1 MADSPEPYSRRP
13 SVSGT
18 PHLQYPTF
26 PPLSG
31 SVEEWLSR
39 SRPTSM
45 TSTPAAE
52 HASRSLSESWAALS
66 ASDAHSEDGTR
77 SEQTDAGSLIDQTGP
92 DDVASLDDQYSCSEA
107 DAVGEDDTD
116 EEEYNQRINNS
127 ESQELPSLFTQ
138 RGDAIDGSN
147 LTAKTAFYQSS
158 ESIQFVEPEQWPEAE
173 RVELKHTIRVIDGLE
188 STELL
193 EHLGCDYQDSLLTV
207 TVQQTM
213 TKRSL
218 DTEKPFRVLYIG
230 HSDYRT
236 IILDKIGD
244 VLVSSS
250 CSSYESSSTES
261 SRYHVVPTAF
271 GAGAVPNFAELLPI
285 HVQLIVDECVQ
296 AFSDAET
303 DDTGSISLMFKNRPP
318 CTSSWSGLD
327 YTVSSSS
334 DWTLP
339 DVAILFLSTMDSP
352 DAVETQNLA
361 RIFMERHGVPILMIS
376 EKPLWKMA
384 SEPISLNYHSLHMCL
399 ESRHPTTGK
408 STVLRRYPIDLK
420 TFESI
425 TPGQLNRNLASLA
438 EVYPRV
444 PFKTRVHLSDSPEE
458 MKKRFFTTEIFN
470 RALSGVYYRND
481 DRDWTPLLRLSIMTI
496 VFITA
501 ITLCYLALQVTTVS
515 LFNFFSHPTFSNT
528 PSPAVLTSPSSLL
541 FMGGP
546 GQTSLSAPSA
556 SAKEVQLLTSQYSSR
571 SHIGNIIS
579 GVASGP
585 AQEAKSNQFQ
595 IQVVGDCHLILK
607 PPRTFFS
614 MKKQP
619 KFDVQIS
626 RNNVSL
632 AYEFSKLFEGVY
644 TLRLDRGDAYG
655 VVDIIITAD
664 TKPFLNQTMS
674 VDLGTPWLKIASWK
688 RAAQAISSQL
698 ARDLSSAHTGLS
710 GAYSRLCTDLQLMM
724 GDVVKKA
731 HFLRHEADII
741 RQGSAQLSLETREA
755 VMSTSKQLSEVVKR
769 TAVQPFLAAS
779 SVIQSHRV
787 RFSREARGF
796 MGNTW
801 NKVSTSARSLDLEAL
816 KRQMRDARKCD
827 ALDRAQ
833 RRVKGLMRRKASPH
847 LEDSS

>member
-1 MADSPEPYSRRP
+1 
-13 SVSGT
+13 
-18 PHLQYPTF
+18 
-26 PPLSG
+26 
-31 SVEEWLSR
+31 
-39 SRPTSM
+39 M

-52 HASRSLSESWAALS
+52 HTSRSLSESWAALS

-107 DAVGEDDTD
+107 DAVGEHDTD
-116 EEEYNQRINNS
+116 EEEYNQRTNNS

-138 RGDAIDGSN
+138 TGDAIDGSN

-173 RVELKHTIRVIDGLE
+173 RVELKHTIRVIDSLE

-193 EHLGCDYQDSLLTV
+193 EHLGCDYQDSLLIV

-296 AFSDAET
+296 ASSDAET

-334 DWTLP
+334 DWALP

-352 DAVETQNLA
+352 DAVETQSLA
-361 RIFMERHGVPILMIS
+361 RIFMERHGVPTLMIS
-376 EKPLWKMA
+376 EKPLWNMA
-384 SEPISLNYHSLHMCL
+384 SEPIPLNYHSLHMCL

-444 PFKTRVHLSDSPEE
+444 PFKTRVRLSDSPEE

-470 RALSGVYYRND
+470 RAPSGVYYRND
-481 DRDWTPLLRLSIMTI
+481 DRDWTSLLRLCIVTI
-496 VFITA
+496 LSITA
-501 ITLCYLALQVTTVS
+501 ITLCYSALQVTTVS
-515 LFNFFSHPTFSNT
+515 LLNLFSHPTFSNT
-528 PSPAVLTSPSSLL
+528 PSPAVMTSPSSLL

-556 SAKEVQLLTSQYSSR
+556 SAEEVQLLTSQYSGR

-595 IQVVGDCHLILK
+595 IQVVGDCHLVLK

-655 VVDIIITAD
+655 VVDIIINAD

-698 ARDLSSAHTGLS
+698 ARDLSSAHTGLA

-741 RQGSAQLSLETREA
+741 RQGSAQFSLETREA

-779 SVIQSHRV
+779 SVIQSHTD

-796 MGNTW
+796 MGDTW
-801 NKVSTSARSLDLEAL
+801 NKVSTSTRSLDLEAL
-816 KRQMRDARKCD
+816 KRQMRNARKCD
-827 ALDRAQ
+827 ALARAQ

>member
-1 MADSPEPYSRRP
+1 
-13 SVSGT
+13 
-18 PHLQYPTF
+18 
-26 PPLSG
+26 
-31 SVEEWLSR
+31 
-39 SRPTSM
+39 M

-52 HASRSLSESWAALS
+52 HTSRSLSESWAALS
-66 ASDAHSEDGTR
+66 TSDAHSEDGTR

-116 EEEYNQRINNS
+116 EEEYNQMITNS

-138 RGDAIDGSN
+138 NGDAIDGSN
-147 LTAKTAFYQSS
+147 LTAKTTFYQSS
-158 ESIQFVEPEQWPEAE
+158 QSIQFVEPEQWPEAE
-173 RVELKHTIRVIDGLE
+173 RVELKHTIRVIDSLE

-193 EHLGCDYQDSLLTV
+193 EDLGCDYQDSLLTV
-207 TVQQTM
+207 TVQQTI

-250 CSSYESSSTES
+250 CSSYESSSAES

-296 AFSDAET
+296 ASSDAET
-303 DDTGSISLMFKNRPP
+303 DYTGSISLMFKNRPP
-318 CTSSWSGLD
+318 CTSSWSGCD
-327 YTVSSSS
+327 YTVSSSP

-361 RIFMERHGVPILMIS
+361 RIFMERHGVPTLMIS
-376 EKPLWKMA
+376 EKPLWKMS
-384 SEPISLNYHSLHMCL
+384 SEPIPLNYHSLHMCL

-438 EVYPRV
+438 EVHPRV
-444 PFKTRVHLSDSPEE
+444 PSKTRVHLSGSPEE
-458 MKKRFFTTEIFN
+458 MKKRFFTAEIFN
-470 RALSGVYYRND
+470 RALSSVHYRND
-481 DRDWTPLLRLSIMTI
+481 DRDRTPLLRLSIMTI
-496 VFITA
+496 VFVTA
-501 ITLCYLALQVTTVS
+501 ITLCYSALQFTTVS
-515 LFNFFSHPTFSNT
+515 LLDLFSHPTFSKT
-528 PSPAVLTSPSSLL
+528 PSPAVAISPSSLL
-541 FMGGP
+541 FMGRP
-546 GQTSLSAPSA
+546 GQTSLSPPSA
-556 SAKEVQLLTSQYSSR
+556 SVEEVRLLTSQYSSR
-571 SHIGNIIS
+571 SHIGNTIS
-579 GVASGP
+579 GVTSGP
-585 AQEAKSNQFQ
+585 AQEANSSQFQ

-619 KFDVQIS
+619 KFDVKIS

-664 TKPFLNQTMS
+664 RKPFLNQSMS
-674 VDLGTPWLKIASWK
+674 IDLGTPWLKIASWK
-688 RAAQAISSQL
+688 RAAQAITSQL

-724 GDVVKKA
+724 GDVVKKT
-731 HFLRHEADII
+731 HYLRHEADII
-741 RQGSAQLSLETREA
+741 RQGSAQFSRETKE
-755 VMSTSKQLSEVVKR
+755 VVISTSKQLSEVVKR

-779 SVIQSHRV
+779 SVIQSHRD

-796 MGNTW
+796 MDNTW
-801 NKVSTSARSLDLEAL
+801 NKVSTSARNLNLEAL
-816 KRQMRDARKCD
+816 KHQMRDARKCD
-827 ALDRAQ
+827 TLDRAQ
-833 RRVKGLMRRKASPH
+833 RRVKNMMRRKASSH

>member
-1 MADSPEPYSRRP
+1 
-13 SVSGT
+13 
-18 PHLQYPTF
+18 
-26 PPLSG
+26 
-31 SVEEWLSR
+31 
-39 SRPTSM
+39 M

-52 HASRSLSESWAALS
+52 HTSRSLSESWAALS
-66 ASDAHSEDGTR
+66 TSDAHSEDGTR

-116 EEEYNQRINNS
+116 EEEYNQMITNS

-138 RGDAIDGSN
+138 NGDAIDGSN
-147 LTAKTAFYQSS
+147 LTAKTTFYQSS
-158 ESIQFVEPEQWPEAE
+158 QSIQFVEPEQWPEAE
-173 RVELKHTIRVIDGLE
+173 RVELKHTIRVIDSLE

-193 EHLGCDYQDSLLTV
+193 EDLGCDYQDSLLTV

-250 CSSYESSSTES
+250 CSSYESSSAES

-296 AFSDAET
+296 ASSDAET
-303 DDTGSISLMFKNRPP
+303 DYTGSISLMFKNRPP
-318 CTSSWSGLD
+318 CTSSWSGCD
-327 YTVSSSS
+327 YTVSSSP

-361 RIFMERHGVPILMIS
+361 RIFMERHGVPTLMIS
-376 EKPLWKMA
+376 EKPLWKMS
-384 SEPISLNYHSLHMCL
+384 SEPIPLNYHSLHMCL

-438 EVYPRV
+438 EVHPRE
-444 PFKTRVHLSDSPEE
+444 PSKTRVHLSGSPEE
-458 MKKRFFTTEIFN
+458 MKKRFFTAEIFN
-470 RALSGVYYRND
+470 RALSSVHYRND

-496 VFITA
+496 VFVTA
-501 ITLCYLALQVTTVS
+501 ITLCYSALQFTTVS
-515 LFNFFSHPTFSNT
+515 LLDLFSHPTFSKT
-528 PSPAVLTSPSSLL
+528 PSPAVAISPSSLL
-541 FMGGP
+541 FMGRP
-546 GQTSLSAPSA
+546 GQTSLSPPSA
-556 SAKEVQLLTSQYSSR
+556 SVEEVRLLTSQYSSR
-571 SHIGNIIS
+571 SHIGNTIS
-579 GVASGP
+579 GVTSCP
-585 AQEAKSNQFQ
+585 AQEANSSQFQ

-619 KFDVQIS
+619 KFDVKIS

-664 TKPFLNQTMS
+664 IKPFLNQSMS
-674 VDLGTPWLKIASWK
+674 IDLGTPWLKIASWK
-688 RAAQAISSQL
+688 RAAQAITSQL

-724 GDVVKKA
+724 GDVVKKT
-731 HFLRHEADII
+731 HYLRHEADII
-741 RQGSAQLSLETREA
+741 RQGSAQFSLETKE
-755 VMSTSKQLSEVVKR
+755 VVISTSKQLSEVVKR

-779 SVIQSHRV
+779 SVIQSHRD

-796 MGNTW
+796 MDNTW
-801 NKVSTSARSLDLEAL
+801 NKVSTSARNLNLEAL
-816 KRQMRDARKCD
+816 KHQMRDARKCD
-827 ALDRAQ
+827 TLDRAQ
-833 RRVKGLMRRKASPH
+833 RRVKNMMRRKASSH

>member
-1 MADSPEPYSRRP
+1 
-13 SVSGT
+13 
-18 PHLQYPTF
+18 
-26 PPLSG
+26 
-31 SVEEWLSR
+31 
-39 SRPTSM
+39 M

-52 HASRSLSESWAALS
+52 HTSRSLSESWAALS

-116 EEEYNQRINNS
+116 EEEYNQKINNS
-127 ESQELPSLFTQ
+127 ESQELPSLFAQTD
-138 RGDAIDGSN
+138 DAIDGSN

-173 RVELKHTIRVIDGLE
+173 RVELKHTIRVIDSLE

-193 EHLGCDYQDSLLTV
+193 EHLGCDYQDSLLTI

-296 AFSDAET
+296 ASSDAQTE
-303 DDTGSISLMFKNRPP
+303 DSGAISMIFKNRPP

-334 DWTLP
+334 EWALP
-339 DVAILFLSTMDSP
+339 DVAILFLSTMDTL
-352 DAVETQNLA
+352 DAVETQKLA
-361 RIFMERHGVPILMIS
+361 RIFMERHGVPTLMIS
-376 EKPLWKMA
+376 EKPLWKMV
-384 SEPISLNYHSLHMCL
+384 SEPIPLNYHSLHMCL

-444 PFKTRVHLSDSPEE
+444 PSKTRLHLSNSPEGTE
-458 MKKRFFTTEIFN
+458 KRFFSTEIFN
-470 RALSGVYYRND
+470 RAISGVYYRND
-481 DRDWTPLLRLSIMTI
+481 DHDWTPLLRLSIMTI
-496 VFITA
+496 VFMTA
-501 ITLCYLALQVTTVS
+501 ITLCYSALQVTTVS
-515 LFNFFSHPTFSNT
+515 LLHLFSQPTFSNT
-528 PSPAVLTSPSSLL
+528 PSPAVMTSPSSLL
-541 FMGGP
+541 SMGGL

-556 SAKEVQLLTSQYSSR
+556 SAEEVQLLTSQYFGR
-571 SHIGNIIS
+571 SHFGNINS

-585 AQEAKSNQFQ
+585 AQEAKSNHFQ

-655 VVDIIITAD
+655 VVDIVITAD

-698 ARDLSSAHTGLS
+698 ARDLNSAHTGLT

-724 GDVVKKA
+724 GDVVRKA

-741 RQGSAQLSLETREA
+741 RQGSAQFSLETRVA

-779 SVIQSHRV
+779 SVIQSHTD
-787 RFSREARGF
+787 RFSREARGL
-796 MGNTW
+796 MGDTW
-801 NKVSTSARSLDLEAL
+801 NKVSTSARSLDLETF
-816 KRQMRDARKCD
+816 KRQMRNARKCD

-833 RRVKGLMRRKASPH
+833 RRVKSLMRRKASPH
-847 LEDSS
+847 LGDSS

>member
-1 MADSPEPYSRRP
+1 
-13 SVSGT
+13 
-18 PHLQYPTF
+18 
-26 PPLSG
+26 
-31 SVEEWLSR
+31 
-39 SRPTSM
+39 M
-45 TSTPAAE
+45 TSTPGAE
-52 HASRSLSESWAALS
+52 HNSKSLSESWAALS

-107 DAVGEDDTD
+107 DGVGEDDTD
-116 EEEYNQRINNS
+116 EEEYNQRIKES
-127 ESQELPSLFTQ
+127 ESQGLPSLFTQ
-138 RGDAIDGSN
+138 TGDAIDDSN

-158 ESIQFVEPEQWPEAE
+158 DSIQFVEPEQWPEAE
-173 RVELKHTIRVIDGLE
+173 RVELKHTIQVMDSFE

-193 EHLGCDYQDSLLTV
+193 EHLGCDHKDSLLTV

-296 AFSDAET
+296 ASSDAQT
-303 DDTGSISLMFKNRPP
+303 DCSGSISLIFKNRPA
-318 CTSSWSGLD
+318 CTSSWSGID

-334 DWTLP
+334 EWTLP
-339 DVAILFLSTMDSP
+339 DVAILFLSTMDTP
-352 DAVETQNLA
+352 DAVETQNMA
-361 RIFMERHGVPILMIS
+361 RIFMERHGVPTLVIS

-384 SEPISLNYHSLHMCL
+384 SEPIPLNYHSLHMCL

-425 TPGQLNRNLASLA
+425 TPGQLNRNLASLL
-438 EVYPRV
+438 PS
-444 PFKTRVHLSDSPEE
+444 KTRVQLSDSPEE
-458 MKKRFFTTEIFN
+458 TKKRFFSTENIN
-470 RALSGVYYRND
+470 RAISGVYYRND
-481 DRDWTPLLRLSIMTI
+481 DHDWTPLLRLSIMTI

-501 ITLCYLALQVTTVS
+501 ITLCYSALQVTTVS
-515 LFNFFSHPTFSNT
+515 LLRLFSHPTIPNT
-528 PSPAVLTSPSSLL
+528 VSPAVTTSPSSLL
-541 FMGGP
+541 SMGGL

-556 SAKEVQLLTSQYSSR
+556 STEEVQLLTSQYSGR
-571 SHIGNIIS
+571 SHFGKIIS
-579 GVASGP
+579 GVAPGP

-595 IQVVGDCHLILK
+595 IQVVGDCHLVLK
-607 PPRTFFS
+607 PPRTFFG

-619 KFDVQIS
+619 NFDVQIS
-626 RNNVSL
+626 RNNASL

-644 TLRLDRGDAYG
+644 TIRLDRGDAYG
-655 VVDIIITAD
+655 VLDITITAD
-664 TKPFLNQTMS
+664 TKPAFNQTMS
-674 VDLGTPWLKIASWK
+674 VDLGTPWLKIANWK

-731 HFLRHEADII
+731 HFLRREADVI
-741 RQGSAQLSLETREA
+741 RQGSAQFSLETREA
-755 VMSTSKQLSEVVKR
+755 VMSTSQQLSEVVKR

-779 SVIQSHRV
+779 SVIQSHTD
-787 RFSREARGF
+787 RFNREARGF
-796 MGNTW
+796 MSDTW
-801 NKVSTSARSLDLEAL
+801 NKVSASTQNFDLGAL
-816 KRQMRDARKCD
+816 KRQMRNARKCD
-827 ALDRAQ
+827 ALHRAQ
-833 RRVKGLMRRKASPH
+833 RRVKSLLRRKGAPQPGG
-847 LEDSS
+847 SS

>member
-1 MADSPEPYSRRP
+1 
-13 SVSGT
+13 
-18 PHLQYPTF
+18 
-26 PPLSG
+26 
-31 SVEEWLSR
+31 
-39 SRPTSM
+39 M

-52 HASRSLSESWAALS
+52 HTSKSLSESWANLS

-107 DAVGEDDTD
+107 DGVGEDDTD
-116 EEEYNQRINNS
+116 EEEYNQRIHNS

-138 RGDAIDGSN
+138 TGDAIDGSN

-158 ESIQFVEPEQWPEAE
+158 ESIEFVEPEQWPEAE
-173 RVELKHTIRVIDGLE
+173 RVELKHTIQVIDSVE
-188 STELL
+188 TTELL
-193 EHLGCDYQDSLLTV
+193 EHLGCDQQDSLLTV

-296 AFSDAET
+296 ASSDAQT
-303 DDTGSISLMFKNRPP
+303 DDSGSIHLIFKNRPA

-339 DVAILFLSTMDSP
+339 DVAILFISSMDTP

-361 RIFMERHGVPILMIS
+361 RVCMERHGVPTLVIS

-384 SEPISLNYHSLHMCL
+384 SESIPLNYHSLHMCL
-399 ESRHPTTGK
+399 ESRHPITGK

-438 EVYPRV
+438 EVYPRM
-444 PFKTRVHLSDSPEE
+444 PSKPRAQLSDSPEGP
-458 MKKRFFTTEIFN
+458 KKRFFSTENFN
-470 RALSGVYYRND
+470 RAVSGFYYQND
-481 DRDWTPLLRLSIMTI
+481 DRDWTPLLRLSIMTVVSI
-496 VFITA
+496 IA
-501 ITLCYLALQVTTVS
+501 ITLCYSALQVTTVS
-515 LFNFFSHPTFSNT
+515 LLRLFSHPTVPNT
-528 PSPAVLTSPSSLL
+528 VSPAVTTSPSSLL
-541 FMGGP
+541 SMGGLGP
-546 GQTSLSAPSA
+546 SSLSAPS
-556 SAKEVQLLTSQYSSR
+556 SSTEEVQLLTSQYSGR
-571 SHIGNIIS
+571 SHFGKMIS
-579 GVASGP
+579 GVAPGP

-595 IQVVGDCHLILK
+595 VQVVGDCHLVLK

-614 MKKQP
+614 TKKQS

-626 RNNVSL
+626 RSNVSL

-655 VVDIIITAD
+655 ILDITITAD

-710 GAYSRLCTDLQLMM
+710 GAYNRLCTDLQLMM
-724 GDVVKKA
+724 GDVVRKA
-731 HFLRHEADII
+731 HFLRHEADIF
-741 RQGSAQLSLETREA
+741 RQDSAQLSLETREA
-755 VMSTSKQLSEVVKR
+755 LMSTSKQLSEVVKR

-779 SVIQSHRV
+779 SVIQSHTN
-787 RFSREARGF
+787 RFNREARGF
-796 MGNTW
+796 MSDTW
-801 NKVSTSARSLDLEAL
+801 NKVSTSAQSLDLGAL
-816 KRQMRDARKCD
+816 KRQMRNARKCD

-833 RRVKGLMRRKASPH
+833 RRVKSLMRRKASPH
-847 LEDSS
+847 LEGSS

>member
-1 MADSPEPYSRRP
+1 
-13 SVSGT
+13 
-18 PHLQYPTF
+18 
-26 PPLSG
+26 
-31 SVEEWLSR
+31 
-39 SRPTSM
+39 M

-52 HASRSLSESWAALS
+52 HTSRSLSESWAALS

-107 DAVGEDDTD
+107 DAVGEHDTD
-116 EEEYNQRINNS
+116 EEEYNQRTNNS

-138 RGDAIDGSN
+138 TGDAIDGSN

-173 RVELKHTIRVIDGLE
+173 RVELKHTIRVIDSLE

-193 EHLGCDYQDSLLTV
+193 EHLGCDYQDSLLIV

-296 AFSDAET
+296 ASSDAET

-327 YTVSSSS
+327 YTVSSSP
-334 DWTLP
+334 DWALP

-352 DAVETQNLA
+352 DAVETQSLA
-361 RIFMERHGVPILMIS
+361 RIFMERHGVPTLMIS
-376 EKPLWKMA
+376 EKPLWNMA
-384 SEPISLNYHSLHMCL
+384 SEPIPLNYHSLHMCL

-444 PFKTRVHLSDSPEE
+444 PFKTRVRLSDSPEE

-470 RALSGVYYRND
+470 RAPSGVYYRND
-481 DRDWTPLLRLSIMTI
+481 DRDWTSLLRLCIVTI
-496 VFITA
+496 LSITA
-501 ITLCYLALQVTTVS
+501 ITLCYSALQVTTVS
-515 LFNFFSHPTFSNT
+515 LLNLFSHPTFSNT
-528 PSPAVLTSPSSLL
+528 PSPAVMTSPSSLL

-556 SAKEVQLLTSQYSSR
+556 SAEEVQLLTSQYSGR

-595 IQVVGDCHLILK
+595 IQVVGDCHLVLK

-655 VVDIIITAD
+655 VVDIIINAD

-698 ARDLSSAHTGLS
+698 ARDLSSAHTGLA

-741 RQGSAQLSLETREA
+741 RQGSAQFSLETREA

-779 SVIQSHRV
+779 SVIQSHTD

-796 MGNTW
+796 MGDTW
-801 NKVSTSARSLDLEAL
+801 NKVSTSTRSLDLEAL
-816 KRQMRDARKCD
+816 KRQMRNARKCD
-827 ALDRAQ
+827 ALARAQ

>member
-1 MADSPEPYSRRP
+1 
-13 SVSGT
+13 
-18 PHLQYPTF
+18 
-26 PPLSG
+26 
-31 SVEEWLSR
+31 
-39 SRPTSM
+39 M
-45 TSTPAAE
+45 TSTPAVE
-52 HASRSLSESWAALS
+52 HTSKSLSESWAALS

-107 DAVGEDDTD
+107 DGVGEDDTD
-116 EEEYNQRINNS
+116 EEEYNQRINYS

-138 RGDAIDGSN
+138 TGDAIDGSN

-173 RVELKHTIRVIDGLE
+173 RVELKHTIQVIDSLE

-296 AFSDAET
+296 ASSDAQT
-303 DDTGSISLMFKNRPP
+303 DDSGSISLSFKNRPA
-318 CTSSWSGLD
+318 CMSSWSGLD

-339 DVAILFLSTMDSP
+339 DVAILFLSTMDTP
-352 DAVETQNLA
+352 GDVETQKLA
-361 RIFMERHGVPILMIS
+361 RIFMERHGVPTLMIS

-384 SEPISLNYHSLHMCL
+384 SASEPIPLNYHSLHMCL
-399 ESRHPTTGK
+399 ECRHPTIGK
-408 STVLRRYPIDLK
+408 TTVLRRYPIDLK

-438 EVYPRV
+438 EVCP
-444 PFKTRVHLSDSPEE
+444 PAPSKTRVRLSDSPEE
-458 MKKRFFTTEIFN
+458 AKKRFFSTEIFN
-470 RALSGVYYRND
+470 RAISGVSYRND
-481 DRDWTPLLRLSIMTI
+481 DREWAPLLRLSIMTI

-501 ITLCYLALQVTTVS
+501 ITLCYSALQVTTVS
-515 LFNFFSHPTFSNT
+515 LLHLFSHPTFSNP
-528 PSPAVLTSPSSLL
+528 PSPAVMTSPSSLL
-541 FMGGP
+541 STGGL
-546 GQTSLSAPSA
+546 GQTSVSAQSA
-556 SAKEVQLLTSQYSSR
+556 SAEEVQLLTSQYSSR
-571 SHIGNIIS
+571 PHLGNIIS

-585 AQEAKSNQFQ
+585 AQETKSNQFQ
-595 IQVVGDCHLILK
+595 IQVVGDCHLVLK

-644 TLRLDRGDAYG
+644 TLRLERGDAYG
-655 VVDIIITAD
+655 LVDIIITAD
-664 TKPFLNQTMS
+664 TKPFLNQTLS
-674 VDLGTPWLKIASWK
+674 VDLGTPWLKISSWK

-698 ARDLSSAHTGLS
+698 ARDLGLAHTGLS

-724 GDVVKKA
+724 GDVVRKA

-741 RQGSAQLSLETREA
+741 RQGSAQFSLETREA

-779 SVIQSHRV
+779 SVIQSHTD
-787 RFSREARGF
+787 RFNREARGF
-796 MGNTW
+796 MGDTW
-801 NKVSTSARSLDLEAL
+801 NKVSTSARSLDLGAL
-816 KRQMRDARKCD
+816 KRQMRNSRKCD

-833 RRVKGLMRRKASPH
+833 RRVKSLMRRKASPH
-847 LEDSS
+847 LDDSS

>member
-1 MADSPEPYSRRP
+1 
-13 SVSGT
+13 
-18 PHLQYPTF
+18 
-26 PPLSG
+26 
-31 SVEEWLSR
+31 
-39 SRPTSM
+39 M
-45 TSTPAAE
+45 TSTPGAE
-52 HASRSLSESWAALS
+52 HNSKSLSESWAALS
-66 ASDAHSEDGTR
+66 ASDVHSEDGTR
-77 SEQTDAGSLIDQTGP
+77 SEPTDAGSLIDQTGP

-107 DAVGEDDTD
+107 DGVGEDDTD
-116 EEEYNQRINNS
+116 EEEYNQRIKES
-127 ESQELPSLFTQ
+127 ESPELPSLFTQ
-138 RGDAIDGSN
+138 TGDAIDDSN

-158 ESIQFVEPEQWPEAE
+158 ESIQFVEPEHWPEAE
-173 RVELKHTIRVIDGLE
+173 RVELKHTIQVMDNLE
-188 STELL
+188 SAELL
-193 EHLGCDYQDSLLTV
+193 EHLGCDHQDSLLTV

-296 AFSDAET
+296 ASSDTQT
-303 DDTGSISLMFKNRPP
+303 DGSGSISLIFKNRPA
-318 CTSSWSGLD
+318 CTSSWSGID

-334 DWTLP
+334 EWTLP
-339 DVAILFLSTMDSP
+339 DVAILFLSTMDTP
-352 DAVETQNLA
+352 VAVETQNLA
-361 RIFMERHGVPILMIS
+361 RIFMERHGVPTLMIS

-384 SEPISLNYHSLHMCL
+384 SEPIPLNYHSLHMCL
-399 ESRHPTTGK
+399 ESRHPSTGK

-444 PFKTRVHLSDSPEE
+444 PSKTRVKLSDSPGET
-458 MKKRFFTTEIFN
+458 KRRFFSKENFN
-470 RALSGVYYRND
+470 RALSGVYCRND
-481 DRDWTPLLRLSIMTI
+481 DRVWTPFLRWSIMTI

-501 ITLCYLALQVTTVS
+501 IMLGYSALQVTTVS
-515 LFNFFSHPTFSNT
+515 LLRLFSHPTIPNT
-528 PSPAVLTSPSSLL
+528 VSPAVTTTPSSLL
-541 FMGGP
+541 SLGGL

-556 SAKEVQLLTSQYSSR
+556 STEEVQLLTSQYSGR
-571 SHIGNIIS
+571 SHLGKIIS
-579 GVASGP
+579 GVAPGP
-585 AQEAKSNQFQ
+585 AQKAKSNQFQ
-595 IQVVGDCHLILK
+595 IQVVGDCHLVLK
-607 PPRTFFS
+607 PPRTFFDT
-614 MKKQP
+614 KKQP
-619 KFDVQIS
+619 NFDVQIS

-632 AYEFSKLFEGVY
+632 TYEFSKLFEGVY

-655 VVDIIITAD
+655 VLDVTITAD
-664 TKPFLNQTMS
+664 TKPALNQTMS

-688 RAAQAISSQL
+688 RAARAISSQL

-724 GDVVKKA
+724 GDVVKTA
-731 HFLRHEADII
+731 HFLRREADVI
-741 RQGSAQLSLETREA
+741 RQGSAQFSLETREA
-755 VMSTSKQLSEVVKR
+755 VMSTSQQLSEVVKR

-779 SVIQSHRV
+779 SVIQSHTE
-787 RFSREARGF
+787 RFNREARGF
-796 MGNTW
+796 MSDTW
-801 NKVSTSARSLDLEAL
+801 NKASTSAQNFDLGAL
-816 KRQMRDARKCD
+816 KRQMRNARKCD

-833 RRVKGLMRRKASPH
+833 RRVKSLLRRKAPSHPAG
-847 LEDSS
+847 ST

>member
-1 MADSPEPYSRRP
+1 
-13 SVSGT
+13 
-18 PHLQYPTF
+18 
-26 PPLSG
+26 
-31 SVEEWLSR
+31 
-39 SRPTSM
+39 M

-52 HASRSLSESWAALS
+52 HTSRSLSESWAALS

-107 DAVGEDDTD
+107 DAVGEHDTD
-116 EEEYNQRINNS
+116 EEEYNQRTNNS

-138 RGDAIDGSN
+138 TGDAIDGSN

-173 RVELKHTIRVIDGLE
+173 RVELKHTIRVIDSLE
-188 STELL
+188 STDLL
-193 EHLGCDYQDSLLTV
+193 EHLNCDYQDSLLTV

-296 AFSDAET
+296 ASSDAET

-334 DWTLP
+334 DWALP

-361 RIFMERHGVPILMIS
+361 RIFMERHGVPTLMIS

-384 SEPISLNYHSLHMCL
+384 SEPIPLNYHSLHMCL

-444 PFKTRVHLSDSPEE
+444 PFKTRVRLSDSPEE

-481 DRDWTPLLRLSIMTI
+481 DRDWTSLLRLSIVTI
-496 VFITA
+496 LSITA
-501 ITLCYLALQVTTVS
+501 ITLCYSALHVTTVS
-515 LFNFFSHPTFSNT
+515 LLNLFSHPTFSNT
-528 PSPAVLTSPSSLL
+528 PSPAVMTSPSSLL

-556 SAKEVQLLTSQYSSR
+556 PAEEVQLLTSQYSGR
-571 SHIGNIIS
+571 SHIGNPIS

-595 IQVVGDCHLILK
+595 IQVVGDCHLVLK

-698 ARDLSSAHTGLS
+698 ARDLSSVHTGLA

-741 RQGSAQLSLETREA
+741 RQGSAQFSLETREA

-779 SVIQSHRV
+779 SVIQSHTD

-796 MGNTW
+796 MGDTW
-801 NKVSTSARSLDLEAL
+801 NKVSTSTRSLDLEAL

-827 ALDRAQ
+827 ALARAQ
-833 RRVKGLMRRKASPH
+833 GRVKGLMRRKASPH

>member
-1 MADSPEPYSRRP
+1 
-13 SVSGT
+13 
-18 PHLQYPTF
+18 
-26 PPLSG
+26 
-31 SVEEWLSR
+31 
-39 SRPTSM
+39 M

-52 HASRSLSESWAALS
+52 HTSRSLSESWAALS

-107 DAVGEDDTD
+107 DAVGEHDTD
-116 EEEYNQRINNS
+116 EEEYNQRTNNS

-138 RGDAIDGSN
+138 TGDAIDGSN

-158 ESIQFVEPEQWPEAE
+158 ESIQFVEPDQWPEAE
-173 RVELKHTIRVIDGLE
+173 RVELKHTIRVIDSLE

-296 AFSDAET
+296 ASSDAET

-334 DWTLP
+334 DWALP
-339 DVAILFLSTMDSP
+339 DVAILFLSTVDSP
-352 DAVETQNLA
+352 NAVETQNLA
-361 RIFMERHGVPILMIS
+361 RIFMERHGVPTLMIS
-376 EKPLWKMA
+376 EKPLWNMA
-384 SEPISLNYHSLHMCL
+384 SEPIPLNYHSLHMCL

-444 PFKTRVHLSDSPEE
+444 PFKTRVRLSDSPEE

-470 RALSGVYYRND
+470 RAPSGVYYRND
-481 DRDWTPLLRLSIMTI
+481 DRDWTSLLRLSIVTI
-496 VFITA
+496 LSITA
-501 ITLCYLALQVTTVS
+501 ITLCYSALQVTTVS
-515 LFNFFSHPTFSNT
+515 LLNLFSHPTFSNT
-528 PSPAVLTSPSSLL
+528 PSPAVMTSPSSLL

-556 SAKEVQLLTSQYSSR
+556 SAEEVQLLTSQYSGR

-595 IQVVGDCHLILK
+595 IQVVGDCHLVLK

-698 ARDLSSAHTGLS
+698 ARDLSSAHTGLA

-741 RQGSAQLSLETREA
+741 RQGSAQFSLETREA

-779 SVIQSHRV
+779 SVIQSHTD

-796 MGNTW
+796 MGDTW
-801 NKVSTSARSLDLEAL
+801 NKVSTSTRSLDLGAL
-816 KRQMRDARKCD
+816 KRQMRNARKCD
-827 ALDRAQ
+827 ALARAQ

>member
-1 MADSPEPYSRRP
+1 
-13 SVSGT
+13 
-18 PHLQYPTF
+18 
-26 PPLSG
+26 
-31 SVEEWLSR
+31 
-39 SRPTSM
+39 M

-52 HASRSLSESWAALS
+52 HTSKSLSESWAALS

-77 SEQTDAGSLIDQTGP
+77 SDQTDAGSLIDQTGP

-107 DAVGEDDTD
+107 DGVGEDDTD
-116 EEEYNQRINNS
+116 EEYNQRINDS
-127 ESQELPSLFTQ
+127 ESQELPSIFTQ
-138 RGDAIDGSN
+138 TGDAIDGSN

-173 RVELKHTIRVIDGLE
+173 RVELKHTIRVIDSLE
-188 STELL
+188 SIELL
-193 EHLGCDYQDSLLTV
+193 EHLGRDYQDSLLTV
-207 TVQQTM
+207 TIQQTM

-296 AFSDAET
+296 ASSD
-303 DDTGSISLMFKNRPP
+303 DSGSISLIFKNRPA

-339 DVAILFLSTMDSP
+339 DVAILFFSTMDTP
-352 DAVETQNLA
+352 DAVETQKLA
-361 RIFMERHGVPILMIS
+361 RIFMERHSVPTLMIS

-384 SEPISLNYHSLHMCL
+384 SEPIPLNYHSLHMCL

-408 STVLRRYPIDLK
+408 TTVLRRYPIDLK

-438 EVYPRV
+438 EVCPRV
-444 PFKTRVHLSDSPEE
+444 PSKTRMHLSDSPEE
-458 MKKRFFTTEIFN
+458 TKKRFFSAEIFN
-470 RALSGVYYRND
+470 RAISGVYYRND
-481 DRDWTPLLRLSIMTI
+481 DRDWMPLLRLSIMTI
-496 VFITA
+496 IFITA
-501 ITLCYLALQVTTVS
+501 ITLSYSALQVTTVS
-515 LFNFFSHPTFSNT
+515 LLHLFSHPTFSDPPT
-528 PSPAVLTSPSSLL
+528 PVVMTSPSSLL
-541 FMGGP
+541 SMGGLE
-546 GQTSLSAPSA
+546 QISLSAPSA
-556 SAKEVQLLTSQYSSR
+556 SVEEVQLRTSQYSSR
-571 SHIGNIIS
+571 PHFGNIIS

-585 AQEAKSNQFQ
+585 AQETKSNQFQ
-595 IQVVGDCHLILK
+595 IQVVGDCHLVLK

-664 TKPFLNQTMS
+664 TKPFLNQTIS
-674 VDLGTPWLKIASWK
+674 VDLGTPWLKISSWK
-688 RAAQAISSQL
+688 RAAQALSSQL
-698 ARDLSSAHTGLS
+698 ARDLGLAHTSLS
-710 GAYSRLCTDLQLMM
+710 EAYSRLCTDLQLMM
-724 GDVVKKA
+724 GDVVRKA

-741 RQGSAQLSLETREA
+741 RQGSAQFSLETREA
-755 VMSTSKQLSEVVKR
+755 VMSTSKQVSEVVKR

-779 SVIQSHRV
+779 SVIHSHTD
-787 RFSREARGF
+787 RFNREAKEF
-796 MGNTW
+796 MGDTW
-801 NKVSTSARSLDLEAL
+801 NKVSTSARSLDLGAL
-816 KRQMRDARKCD
+816 KRQMRNSRKCD

-833 RRVKGLMRRKASPH
+833 RRVKTLMRRKAAPR

>member
-1 MADSPEPYSRRP
+1 
-13 SVSGT
+13 
-18 PHLQYPTF
+18 
-26 PPLSG
+26 
-31 SVEEWLSR
+31 
-39 SRPTSM
+39 M
-45 TSTPAAE
+45 TSTPGAE
-52 HASRSLSESWAALS
+52 HNSKSLSESWAALS

-107 DAVGEDDTD
+107 DGVGEDDTD
-116 EEEYNQRINNS
+116 EEEYNQRIKES

-138 RGDAIDGSN
+138 TGDAIDGSN
-147 LTAKTAFYQSS
+147 LTAQTAFYQSS

-173 RVELKHTIRVIDGLE
+173 RVELKHTIQVMDSFE

-193 EHLGCDYQDSLLTV
+193 EHLGCDHKDSLLTV

-296 AFSDAET
+296 ASSDAQT
-303 DDTGSISLMFKNRPP
+303 DGSGSISLIFKNRPA
-318 CTSSWSGLD
+318 CTSSWSGID

-334 DWTLP
+334 EWTLP
-339 DVAILFLSTMDSP
+339 DVAILFLSTMDTP

-361 RIFMERHGVPILMIS
+361 RIFMERHGVPTLVIS

-399 ESRHPTTGK
+399 ESRHPITGK

-438 EVYPRV
+438 EIYPQL
-444 PFKTRVHLSDSPEE
+444 PSKTRVQLSDSPEE
-458 MKKRFFTTEIFN
+458 TKKRFFSRENIN
-470 RALSGVYYRND
+470 RAISGVYYRND

-501 ITLCYLALQVTTVS
+501 ITLCYSALQVTTVS
-515 LFNFFSHPTFSNT
+515 LLRLFSHPTIPNT
-528 PSPAVLTSPSSLL
+528 VSPVVTTSPSSLL
-541 FMGGP
+541 SMGGL

-556 SAKEVQLLTSQYSSR
+556 STEEVQLLTSQYSGR
-571 SHIGNIIS
+571 SHFGKIIS
-579 GVASGP
+579 GVAPGP
-585 AQEAKSNQFQ
+585 AEEAKSNQFQ
-595 IQVVGDCHLILK
+595 IQVVGDCHLVLK
-607 PPRTFFS
+607 PPRTFFG

-619 KFDVQIS
+619 NFDVQIS

-644 TLRLDRGDAYG
+644 TIRLDRGDAYG
-655 VVDIIITAD
+655 VLDITIIAD
-664 TKPFLNQTMS
+664 TKPAFNQTMS
-674 VDLGTPWLKIASWK
+674 VDLGTPWLKIANWK

-731 HFLRHEADII
+731 HFLRHEADVIW
-741 RQGSAQLSLETREA
+741 QGSAQFSLETREA
-755 VMSTSKQLSEVVKR
+755 VMSTSQQLSEVVKR

-779 SVIQSHRV
+779 SVIQSHTD
-787 RFSREARGF
+787 RFNREARGF
-796 MGNTW
+796 MSDTW
-801 NKVSTSARSLDLEAL
+801 NKVSTSAQNFDLGAL
-816 KRQMRDARKCD
+816 QRQMRNARKCD

-833 RRVKGLMRRKASPH
+833 RRVKSLLRRKGAPH
-847 LEDSS
+847 PEGSS